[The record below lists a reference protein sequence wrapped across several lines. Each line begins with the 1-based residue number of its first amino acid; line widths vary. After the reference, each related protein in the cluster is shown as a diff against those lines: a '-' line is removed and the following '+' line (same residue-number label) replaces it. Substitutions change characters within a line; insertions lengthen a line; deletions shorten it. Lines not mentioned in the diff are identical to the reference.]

1 MFVTLKIAPF
11 WLLFAIG
18 SLLVSGAVA
27 EELLVSVQSA
37 NETDNNGSTNRAY
50 CGYDACLKT
59 LSIQLTLKNTGS
71 RCQYYVKVSW
81 GDGTSS
87 TASYTSKK
95 AVYHKYKTYGI
106 KTIKMSL
113 IRCKCA
119 LPGQRCSFR
128 TASTTIQLTRPGG
141 SSGGT
146 CGSYNSNIYT
156 CCDGVLNLGRGQS
169 CCGTKGFNSDIYTC
183 CNEVLNLGRGQSCCD
198 TKGFNSD
205 TETCCNGVLN
215 LGRGQSCCG
224 TKGFNPSIYTCC
236 DGVLKLGQGASC
248 GGACTGTSCCGVQ
261 SYNPDIETC
270 CNGVLNLG
278 RGQSC
283 CGTKGFNAD
292 METCCNGV
300 LNLGRGQSCCGTK
313 GFNSDMETCCNGV
326 LNLGRGQSCCGT
338 KGFNPSIYTCC
349 DGVLKLGQGAS
360 CGGAC
365 TGTSCC
371 GVQSYNPDIET
382 CCNGVLN
389 LGRGQSCCGTKGFNA
404 DMETCCNGVLNLGR
418 GQSCCG
424 TKGFNSD
431 METCCNGVLNLGRG
445 QSCCGTKGFN
455 PSIYTCCNGVLT
467 LGQGASCGG
476 GGGGGGGGGSGTL
489 TPKIDITPFGLSNG
503 VVGSPYSFTFVA
515 KNLPASISTAKIS
528 WNFGDGSST
537 ATGMNTVSV
546 SSGQASTTASHTYTV
561 NGVYALTVSAL
572 DVSGKS
578 LAENATVVA
587 IGGGGN
593 ATTIVLDACGTWMA
607 AKQGGAGATVNNWD
621 ISTIPA
627 GSLFDFKY
635 DAQSIPDRF
644 EVTYMGV
651 TKLSTG
657 WRGSSSYDG
666 DPLYPGGIQGPGA
679 GESDRIF
686 AKSTSN
692 TFTVSVFGGGP
703 GTIWDY
709 DVRCGSP

>member
-1 MFVTLKIAPF
+1 MMFVTLKIAPF

-283 CGTKGFNAD
+283 CGTKGFNSD
-292 METCCNGV
+292 IYTCCNEV

-313 GFNSDMETCCNGV
+313 GFNSDMETCC
-326 LNLGRGQSCCGT
+326 
-338 KGFNPSIYTCC
+338 
-349 DGVLKLGQGAS
+349 D
-360 CGGAC
+360 
-365 TGTSCC
+365 
-371 GVQSYNPDIET
+371 
-382 CCNGVLN
+382 
-389 LGRGQSCCGTKGFNA
+389 
-404 DMETCCNGVLNLGR
+404 
-418 GQSCCG
+418 
-424 TKGFNSD
+424 
-431 METCCNGVLNLGRG
+431 GVLNLGRG